1 MESYS
6 KIEIPTEIRENWQ
19 ELIEHIS
26 EISSIPASL
35 IMRLQLDNIEVCVT
49 NKHQDNP
56 FRVGDKEAMT
66 GNLLCKEVIHTQ
78 RPLIVEN
85 ALKSRVWCDNPDAK
99 LGLISYYG
107 LPVNWPTGKPFGTIC
122 MLDTKE
128 NSYTDSQLS
137 LLSLFKTM
145 VENSLT
151 ILYQQHVLEE
161 KVALRTSEL
170 EQVNTRLAKALD
182 KHAAATQ
189 VIHHQKYR
197 HGLTGLP
204 NIHELEKYFH
214 QKILPYKNKAAL
226 IHLRVTNLTQIR
238 DNLGLLCSQH
248 ITCYVADRLK
258 TSCPPEVYLALLSDD
273 DFALVYQQDDDDLA
287 ITLTAII
294 DSLFIELNDT
304 IPFQGNHISLT
315 RCMGI
320 SIYPE
325 HGKNFL
331 DLMHNASV
339 AASEC
344 QAHHRNYQ
352 FFDTTLKAELMD
364 RFQLESQLTHALAN
378 DELSL
383 HYQPLFDVEN
393 EKLIGAEALLRWHNP
408 LLGFVGPDKFIPIA
422 EESGMMIE
430 IGYFVLRSAI
440 KQLAYWQK
448 MHKDDFFVAVN
459 LSPLQLADLTL
470 VDKIEELLKTY
481 KVSAKSLEIEI
492 TENVFLGDQEDTLKV
507 LNRINALG
515 IRIALDDFGTGY
527 SSLSYIHR
535 FPFSTVKIDR
545 SFISSLN
552 TSSVNRHLVTAIIS
566 MAAAFGLKVVA
577 EGIEDKEQANFV
589 RDAGGHI
596 YQGYHFGR
604 PVSAKE
610 FSRQYI
616 QSSILVL

>member
-1 MESYS
+1 MENESYS
-6 KIEIPTEIRENWQ
+6 KLEIPAEIRNNWQ
-19 ELIEHIS
+19 GLIEHIS
-26 EISSIPASL
+26 EISSIPTSL
-35 IMRLQLDNIEVCVT
+35 IMRLQSDNIEVCAT

-56 FRVGDKEAMT
+56 YRVGSKEALN

-78 RPLIVEN
+78 QPLIVEN
-85 ALKSRVWCDNPDAK
+85 VLKSRIWRDNPDAK

-107 LPVNWPTGKPFGTIC
+107 LPVNWPTGKSFGTIC
-122 MLDTKE
+122 MLNIKE
-128 NSYTDSQLS
+128 HSYTDSQLRS
-137 LLSLFKTM
+137 LSLFKTM

-170 EQVNTRLAKALD
+170 EQVNRRLAKALN

-197 HGLTGLP
+197 NGLTGLP

-214 QKILPYKNKAAL
+214 EKILPSENKAAL
-226 IHLRVTNLTQIR
+226 IHLRITNLTKIR
-238 DNLGLLCSQH
+238 DNVGLLCSQH

-258 TSCPPEVYLALLSDD
+258 ALSLPGVYFALLSDD
-273 DFALVYQQDDDDLA
+273 DFALVYQQGDDDLA

-294 DSLFIELNDT
+294 DSLFIALSET
-304 IPFQGNHISLT
+304 IHFQGNYISLM
-315 RCMGI
+315 RSMGI
-320 SIYPE
+320 SIYPQD
-325 HGKNFL
+325 GKNFL
-331 DLMHNASV
+331 DLMHCASV

-344 QAHHRNYQ
+344 QTHQRDYQ
-352 FFDTTLKAELMD
+352 IFDNTLKAELMD
-364 RFQLESQLTHALAN
+364 RFQLESQLTHALVN

-408 LLGFVGPDKFIPIA
+408 LLGVVGPDKFIPIA
-422 EESGMMIE
+422 EELGMMIE

-440 KQLAYWQK
+440 KQLACWQK
-448 MHKDDFFVAVN
+448 SHHDDFFVAVN
-459 LSPLQLADLTL
+459 LSPLQLEDLAL

-492 TENVFLGDQEDTLKV
+492 TENVFLGEQEDTLKV
-507 LNRINALG
+507 LKRINALG

-552 TSSVNRHLVTAIIS
+552 SSSVNRHLVTAIIS
-566 MAAAFGLKVVA
+566 MATAFDLKVVA

-604 PVSAKE
+604 PVSVTA

-616 QSSILVL
+616 QS